1 MKNYSGVEQ
10 SVARRFHKPKVA
22 GSSPA
27 PATKLKEVKMII
39 LANSTLTDDYSS
51 KWVNGN
57 KEFFDN
63 LDEFQDRNP
72 INNWALQV
80 QWQNVVG
87 TADATIKVYSTLEN
101 VKTLEHTAV
110 INTASNVN
118 DALTIDMSGIIVAGF
133 NVEVTLNSVTSID
146 LSIDAIIS

>member
-1 MKNYSGVEQ
+1 
-10 SVARRFHKPKVA
+10 
-22 GSSPA
+22 
-27 PATKLKEVKMII
+27 MII
-39 LANSTLTDDYSS
+39 LANSTLTDDFSS

-63 LDEFQDRNP
+63 LSEFKDDKP

-146 LSIDAIIS
+146 LSIDAIIG

>member
-1 MKNYSGVEQ
+1 
-10 SVARRFHKPKVA
+10 
-22 GSSPA
+22 
-27 PATKLKEVKMII
+27 MII
-39 LANSTLTDDYSS
+39 LANSTLTDDFSS

-57 KEFFDN
+57 KEFFD
-63 LDEFQDRNP
+63 DIGAFKDDKP
-72 INNWALQV
+72 IKNWAIQL

-87 TADATIKVYSTLEN
+87 TADAQIKVYSTLEN

-110 INTASNVN
+110 INTASNLN

-146 LSIDAIIS
+146 LSIDAIIG